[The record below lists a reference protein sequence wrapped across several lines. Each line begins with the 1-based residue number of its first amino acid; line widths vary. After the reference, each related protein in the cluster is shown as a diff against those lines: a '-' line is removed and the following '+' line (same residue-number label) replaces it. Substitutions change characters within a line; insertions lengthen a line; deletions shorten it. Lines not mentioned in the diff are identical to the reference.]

1 MNNVGVLKTKK
12 GSPIFNSWLSGF
24 IYTPTKKIKNYQ
36 EKSVLFDA
44 LILNLTKNLNI
55 APNIVKPLQKSALS
69 PIIHP
74 NPNPQSKSLS
84 SYINTKIPRKIP
96 IFTDYQFHT
105 KFTYKYTSNKHQFF
119 YISYLKIII
128 LHNTINTNT
137 KHLLPGIIRLNQ
149 RN

>member
-55 APNIVKPLQKSALS
+55 APNIVKPHKNQHFLS
-69 PIIHP
+69 LRTQIPTH
-74 NPNPQSKSLS
+74 NPNHFL
-84 SYINTKIPRKIP
+84 P
-96 IFTDYQFHT
+96 I
-105 KFTYKYTSNKHQFF
+105 
-119 YISYLKIII
+119 
-128 LHNTINTNT
+128 
-137 KHLLPGIIRLNQ
+137 
-149 RN
+149 